1 MKKLNGGYIGVDF
14 RRVEGGVITLT
25 KHLLERQDDK
35 FGSSEAQRLTA
46 NYPNTIQDDLENI
59 IVAEDETIILFNG

>member
-1 MKKLNGGYIGVDF
+1 MKKLNGGYIGIDN

-35 FGSSEAQRLTA
+35 FGSSDAQRILA
-46 NYPNTIQDDLENI
+46 DFPNS
-59 IVAEDETIILFNG
+59 ILVDGDKNLVTSNGDFVSFR

>member
-1 MKKLNGGYIGVDF
+1 MKKLNGGYIGIDS

-35 FGSSEAQRLTA
+35 FGSSDAQRILA
-46 NYPNTIQDDLENI
+46 NFPTS
-59 IVAEDETIILFNG
+59 IILDNGNNLASSNGEFIIYSE